1 MSQGSKR
8 ADGKKGLHPDIGK
21 RVRSVNTGDVGV
33 ILSVGENGPGR
44 VLMERSGEKWP
55 YYPHEWIPLDVS
67 STKVAPQVGSRV
79 RYEVDRLMLDA
90 MGTRI
95 PSWDELRDRE
105 RIQWNRAEESHV
117 HDGPKAEAR
126 AVVMLAL
133 NRAFFGEEPSA
144 QLE

>member
-8 ADGKKGLHPDIGK
+8 EGAKRAHPDVGK
-21 RVRSVNTGDVGV
+21 RVRSANTGDVGV
-33 ILSVGENGPGR
+33 VLSVGENGPGQ
-44 VLMERSGEKWP
+44 VLMERTGERWP
-55 YYPHEWIPLDVS
+55 YYPHEWLPIDVS
-67 STKVAPQVGSRV
+67 STRVAPQVGARV

-105 RIQWNRAEESHV
+105 RIQWNRADGSYV
-117 HDGPKAEAR
+117 HDGPKTEAR

-133 NRAFFGEEPSA
+133 NRALFGADISA